1 MNDNSSRR
9 LKEKIDFERFIESLS
24 ITPEDINEL
33 VTYVSSSSDD
43 EVDVSI
49 IASCFQYGYGVEE
62 NLTEAVN

>member
-49 IASCFQYGYGVEE
+49 IVSCFQYGYGVEE